1 VGKSRK
7 GGLSLLDLQGKERVL
22 VNAGRDESLPDARNV
37 TLAFTDE
44 GIAGHSGCNRYF
56 GTATPGE
63 QPGVVSFGPLAGTRM
78 ACPQPVMDF
87 ETYYLRML
95 AGVTR
100 YGFLDGQ
107 FALTT
112 GQGDS
117 IAVLLFAPRE
127 LQVNIQ
133 VSV

>member
-1 VGKSRK
+1 
-7 GGLSLLDLQGKERVL
+7 
-22 VNAGRDESLPDARNV
+22 
-37 TLAFTDE
+37 
-44 GIAGHSGCNRYF
+44 
-56 GTATPGE
+56 
-63 QPGVVSFGPLAGTRM
+63 
-78 ACPQPVMDF
+78 MDF